1 MSILFSWQEPIAASI
16 SSALS
21 THRRAILA
29 SATGSGKTFV
39 AASLIDRP
47 TIIIAPKATHSAWE
61 RVLTDF
67 QVTHHVREL
76 TNPERISRGIAKCF
90 DGTWHLPRKG
100 FLLVDEP
107 QRFITSPK
115 ALATEA
121 MLILRRWAEGRILFL
136 SATIASSP
144 LSLRA
149 IGGLF
154 NLHDGSLPGF
164 YAWARSHGCLPVPIP
179 GNVSQTRWAFRP
191 ANPELEMQKIR
202 AEFGSRYVSLSQKE
216 IPGFPSNLIAPKL
229 YDLCAHNLAALK
241 QAYRELPPKLSIS
254 ATTPNADVE
263 RLRARQRVEFSK
275 TDLLAN
281 LAIQTREEGRYPVIF
296 VNFRDSLFRIAS
308 LLSTLAPQL
317 RVVKIIGGED
327 PQPAITAFQH
337 PTDPADIA
345 LCTLA
350 AGGTGISLHDVHNR
364 HPRTAFICPGD
375 SASEVKQALGR
386 VWRVGGT
393 DCITI
398 FPLVAK
404 SVEEQVF
411 RSMNRK
417 IGNIDVLN
425 DNDLATGEQA

>member
-1 MSILFSWQEPIAASI
+1 MSILFPWQEPIAASI

-29 SATGSGKTFV
+29 SATGSGKTYI

-47 TIIIAPKATHSAWE
+47 TIIIAPRSVHSSW
-61 RVLTDF
+61 RSVLELF
-67 QVTHHVREL
+67 HVDHYIREL
-76 TNPERISRGIAKCF
+76 TNPERVSRKIAKCY
-90 DGTWHLPRKG
+90 DGVWHLPRNG
-100 FLLVDEP
+100 FVVVDEP
-107 QRFITSPK
+107 QKFITSPK
-115 ALATEA
+115 SLATEA
-121 MLILRRWAEGRILFL
+121 MLILRRWSEGRILFL

-154 NLHDGSLPGF
+154 GLHDGTLHGF

-179 GNVSQTRWAFRP
+179 GNTGQTRWAFRP
-191 ANPELEMQKIR
+191 ANPALEMQKIR
-202 AEFGSRYVSLSQKE
+202 AEFGSRYISLSQAE
-216 IPGFPSNLIAPKL
+216 IPGFPSNLISPKL
-229 YDLCAHNLAALK
+229 YDLAAHDLAALK
-241 QAYRELPPKLSIS
+241 QAYKEMPPRLSAIS
-254 ATTPNADVE
+254 TPNADVE

-281 LAIQTREEGRYPVIF
+281 LAIQTCEEGRKPVIF
-296 VNFRDSLFRIAS
+296 VNFRDSLFRIAA

-375 SASEVKQALGR
+375 SVSEVKQALGR